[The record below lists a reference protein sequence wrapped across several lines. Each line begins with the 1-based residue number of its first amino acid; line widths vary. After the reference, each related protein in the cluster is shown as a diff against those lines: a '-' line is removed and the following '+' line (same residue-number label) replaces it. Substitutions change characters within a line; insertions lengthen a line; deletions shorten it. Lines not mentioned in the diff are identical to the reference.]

1 VHEQPADGR
10 LVSVV
15 IPARNEAPGIRRI
28 VRAVLRQHVPGVAI
42 EVIVVD
48 DGSTDGTSEVAFRA
62 GARVVQVTRSPG
74 NPGAARN
81 LGARAAKGG
90 TIVFLDA
97 DCVPST
103 GWLGALLYAHDEGA
117 AAVGGSIEA
126 APDQGLAARCN
137 HYCGSYHVHSGRA
150 RGGVPNHPPAN
161 LSVRRTAF
169 LSTAGFTERLPA
181 ADGHEELAWQDELR
195 RAGHS
200 IVFEPTAV
208 VWHRNRRGWMDLL
221 RRNYRWAY
229 SAISSKAGSSAVRH
243 GWIYRHPIAL
253 IVSAPVLAVGF
264 AFYTAV
270 CWARAGILEPL
281 ALLPAVLL
289 ARIAYAA
296 GLMVGGM
303 RWWLQPGVER
313 RPLGGRWR

>member
-1 VHEQPADGR
+1 
-10 LVSVV
+10 V
-15 IPARNEAPGIRRI
+15 IPARNEAAGIRGTL
-28 VRAVLRQHVPGVAI
+28 RAVLGQHVPGVVI
-42 EVIVVD
+42 EAIVVD
-48 DGSTDGTSEVAFRA
+48 DGSTDGTSEAALRA
-62 GARVVQVTRSPG
+62 GARVVQITRSPG

-81 LGARAAKGG
+81 LGARAAKGE

-97 DCVPST
+97 DCVPAS
-103 GWLGALLYAHDEGA
+103 GWLGALLGAHADGT

-126 APDQGLAARCN
+126 AADQGLAARCN

-161 LSVRRTAF
+161 LSVRREAF
-169 LSTAGFTERLPA
+169 LATGGFTERLPA

-200 IVFEPTAV
+200 IVFEPTAMV
-208 VWHRNRRGWMDLL
+208 RHRNRRGWLDLL

-229 SAISSKAGSSAVRH
+229 SAISSKARSSAVRQ
-243 GWIYRHPIAL
+243 GWIYRHPIVL
-253 IVSAPVLAVGF
+253 ILSAPVLAVGF
-264 AFYTAV
+264 AFYTAA

-281 ALLPAVLL
+281 ALLPAVLM

-296 GLMVGGM
+296 GLMVGGF
-303 RWWLQPGVER
+303 RWWLQPEVER